1 MHACALRSKPIH
13 PRGYLHPHIPSC
25 TAPRTRAPPMQVYGL
40 HENAN
45 ISKDITQTQQ
55 LLATLI
61 MTGGARSDGQAGNSG
76 WS

>member
-1 MHACALRSKPIH
+1 
-13 PRGYLHPHIPSC
+13 
-25 TAPRTRAPPMQVYGL
+25 MQVYGL